1 MDCFKLVFEWISIIS
16 HKTWKTILRYLRKF
30 SPEKQQTFTDMQW
43 AFTNSSLHLSVR
55 ALPLAWRC
63 TPSLLLENFN
73 WSESAC
79 PARDSRNPCSGVAA
93 KNDYFSNLFIKT
105 FASSEK
111 SCKLM
116 FFTANLIFYGTSYM
130 LEELFQQKVTFYIM
144 WKLVGKL
151 LSNGDEKIITA
162 RKIRSS

>member
-1 MDCFKLVFEWISIIS
+1 MSEYLSYHTKREKI
-16 HKTWKTILRYLRKF
+16 ILRYLRKIF
-30 SPEKQQTFTDMQW
+30 PEKQQTFTDMQW

-73 WSESAC
+73 WNESAC
-79 PARDSRNPCSGVAA
+79 PARDSRNPCSSVAA

-105 FASSEK
+105 FASSEE

-116 FFTANLIFYGTSYM
+116 FFTTNLIFMARHTCWKNCSSKKT
-130 LEELFQQKVTFYIM
+130 LFI
-144 WKLVGKL
+144 
-151 LSNGDEKIITA
+151 
-162 RKIRSS
+162 

>member
-1 MDCFKLVFEWISIIS
+1 MSEYLSYHTKREKI
-16 HKTWKTILRYLRKF
+16 ILRYLRKIF
-30 SPEKQQTFTDMQW
+30 PEKQQTFTDMQW
-43 AFTNSSLHLSVR
+43 AFMNSSLQLSVR
-55 ALPLAWRC
+55 ALPLAWCC

-73 WSESAC
+73 WSESTC

-105 FASSEK
+105 FESSEK
-111 SCKLM
+111 SCKMM

-130 LEELFQQKVTFYIM
+130 LEDFFQQKVTFYIL
-144 WKLVGKL
+144 WKLVWKL
-151 LSNGDEKIITA
+151 LSSGDGKFITA